1 MAAIKPIRTE
11 GDLEQALERIDRIFD
26 AEEDTPESN
35 ELDVLTDL
43 VELYEDRR
51 DPVGFP
57 TPVAAIE
64 FRMEQAGLTNRDLM
78 PFIGGRSKVSEVL
91 SGKRAITMSMARALH
106 RHLGIPAEVLLQEP
120 GARFDPAYEEL
131 EPERFSLKAMAKAG
145 WIPDVPDLLDRA
157 EELIGGLIE
166 RAGGQRVATAP
177 LYRKND
183 QRRMNAKTDEY
194 ALRAWCWQVMA
205 TAQEH
210 LPDADYEPGTVNP
223 EFLRCLAQLSTS
235 GDGPRRAREFLAQ
248 SGIGLHAVR
257 HLQRTHLDGAAVLLV
272 DGRPVIGLTL
282 RYDRIDNF
290 WYTLMHELAHV
301 SLHLDN
307 GGEDTAFVDDHSLR
321 GVEPAAGDS
330 KEAQADRM
338 AEDTL
343 IPPGIWNDGAI
354 LNRPTTMAVL
364 DLAAE
369 ARVHPAIVAGR
380 VRYELSNY
388 RLLSQFVGT
397 GQVRRQFEAA

>member
-26 AEEDTPESN
+26 AEEGTPESD
-35 ELDVLTDL
+35 ELDVLADL
-43 VELYEDRR
+43 IEHYEDRR
-51 DPVGFP
+51 DPIGFP

-106 RHLGIPAEVLLQEP
+106 RHLGIPAEVLIQEP

-131 EPERFSLKAMAKAG
+131 EPERFPLKAMAKAG

-177 LYRKND
+177 LYRKNN

-210 LPDADYEPGTVNP
+210 PPDADYEPGTVNP

-235 GDGPRRAREFLAQ
+235 GDGPRRGRDFLAQ

-307 GGEDTAFVDDHSLR
+307 GSEDTAFVDDHSLR
-321 GVEPAAGDS
+321 GVEAAAGDS
-330 KEAQADRM
+330 KESQADRM
-338 AEDTL
+338 AEDAL
-343 IPPGIWNDGAI
+343 IPPGIWKDGAI

-369 ARVHPAIVAGR
+369 AKVHPAIVAGR
-380 VRYELSNY
+380 VRYELVNY

-397 GQVRRQFEAA
+397 RQVRRQFEAA